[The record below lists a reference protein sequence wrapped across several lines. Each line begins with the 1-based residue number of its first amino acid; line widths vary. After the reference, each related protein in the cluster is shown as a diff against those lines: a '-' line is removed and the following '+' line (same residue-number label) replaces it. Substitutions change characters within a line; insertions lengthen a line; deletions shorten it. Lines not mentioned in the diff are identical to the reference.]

1 MSHDRER
8 LERKLAELQAE
19 LDELTNV
26 DPQLRQRL
34 EQTLQELQ
42 DSIATAS
49 PSGGGLDPHP
59 GLGQRLTES
68 ARHFEETHPN
78 LSGMIGSVIDA
89 LGRMGI

>member
-1 MSHDRER
+1 MNHDRDR

-19 LDELTNV
+19 LDELSNV
-26 DPQLRQRL
+26 DEPLRQRL
-34 EQTLQELQ
+34 EQTLADLRETLAAQQLPEGQ
-42 DSIATAS
+42 AQS
-49 PSGGGLDPHP
+49 HP
-59 GLGQRLTES
+59 GLVQRLTES

>member
-1 MSHDRER
+1 MSYDRDR
-8 LERKLAELQAE
+8 LQRKLAELQAE

-26 DPQLRQRL
+26 DPQFRQRL

-42 DSIATAS
+42 DAMAQTTPS
-49 PSGGGLDPHP
+49 SGGSDPHP
-59 GLGQRLTES
+59 GLAQRLTES